1 MLSRV
6 AETIYWIGR
15 YQERAENIAR
25 LITVNTN
32 LSLDLP
38 PGVTPGWDVLINL
51 LGCHES
57 YLERHPEFTERRVA
71 NFLISDES
79 NPSSIISTLSSLR
92 ENARTIR
99 EILPREAWETL
110 NSYYQTALESKQN
123 SFSRHGR
130 QSYLQNIIAGSQLMT
145 GLLAGSMNHDTAYH
159 FLNLG
164 RKLERA
170 DMTSR
175 IINVRSENPI
185 PEDAPELTPF
195 EDILWVSM
203 LRSLS
208 AHQMYRQHMQV
219 RISRIDVL
227 QFLFRTTAFPRSIS
241 YCTENLSLY
250 LSQLPKNRTPL
261 KVLKQIDSMLN
272 EMLLE
277 KMDNKILHDFID
289 DLQVCFG
296 ALHEAIS
303 KAYFPPA
310 DVVDKVINQ

>member
-32 LSLDLP
+32 LMLDLP
-38 PGVTPGWDVLINL
+38 SGVAPGWDVLIHL
-51 LGCHES
+51 LGCHEF

-79 NPSSIISTLSSLR
+79 NPSSIISTLSVLR

-99 EILPREAWETL
+99 EILPREAWETI

-123 SFSRHGR
+123 SFSRQGR
-130 QSYLQNIIAGSQLMT
+130 QSYLQHIIAGSQLMT

-170 DMTSR
+170 DMTTR
-175 IINVRSENPI
+175 IIDVRSENPI
-185 PEDAPELTPF
+185 PEDAPELAPF
-195 EDILWVSM
+195 EDILWMSM
-203 LRSLS
+203 LKSLS

-219 RISRIDVL
+219 RIRRMDVL
-227 QFLFRTTAFPRSIS
+227 QFLFRTSRFPRSIS
-241 YCTENLSLY
+241 YCTDNISFNLSR
-250 LSQLPKNRTPL
+250 LPKNRSPL
-261 KVLKQIDSMLN
+261 KILKQINNTLL
-272 EMLLE
+272 EMPLE
-277 KMDNKILHDFID
+277 KMDNNVLHDFID
-289 DLQVCFG
+289 DLQISLG
-296 ALHEAIS
+296 ELHEAIS
-303 KAYFPPA
+303 KAYFPPGVM
-310 DVVDKVINQ
+310 DVA